1 MTAWIAALPVLL
13 ATLLLVGLRWPA
25 SRAMPT
31 CAAVTV
37 LCAVAYWQV
46 PGGRVA
52 AAGVEA
58 MVITTSVLLILFGA
72 LFLVEQL
79 REVGAVRSIHA
90 ALTQLTPDPR
100 LQVLLV
106 AWLLGSFFEGAS
118 GFGAPAAITAPLLV
132 ALGLSPVLSVVLALV
147 GDSVAVSFGA
157 VGTPMMV
164 GMAQGLVGAPGD
176 VPAVER
182 IAQRITVADL
192 LIGSLVPVLLVLT
205 LTCVMSGRQGIAPGL
220 RTAPFALA
228 IGVSHL
234 GTAAA
239 VAFVLGP
246 ELPSIIG
253 PLVGMLVAVLLL
265 RRGWLLPR
273 DNWTPRLE
281 VPAPNDANTEPRD
294 LPSTGP
300 DVGVTRA
307 VLPYAIL
314 VGLLIATRA
323 QSLAIGDALRSV
335 SLGWDDVFSTGIRA
349 QLQPLHSP
357 GAIFVAVT
365 LFVPALF
372 GRSTTSLGRSAR
384 VAWGKLSRATLPL
397 LAAIVTVRVFVHSG
411 DNAAGLEAM
420 PMVLAGV
427 GAETA
432 GPVWPVLAPWVGALG
447 SFIAGSA
454 TFSNMLFAGLQQSV
468 ASLHGHAPIDV
479 LALQGMGAAAG
490 NMICIHNVVAA
501 STVVGL
507 SRAEGDVIRRTAPA
521 MIVYLSLASFLG
533 WLSAP

>member
-1 MTAWIAALPVLL
+1 
-13 ATLLLVGLRWPA
+13 
-25 SRAMPT
+25 
-31 CAAVTV
+31 
-37 LCAVAYWQV
+37 V
-46 PGGRVA
+46 P
-52 AAGVEA
+52 
-58 MVITTSVLLILFGA
+58 S
-72 LFLVEQL
+72 
-79 REVGAVRSIHA
+79 S
-90 ALTQLTPDPR
+90 
-100 LQVLLV
+100 
-106 AWLLGSFFEGAS
+106 
-118 GFGAPAAITAPLLV
+118 
-132 ALGLSPVLSVVLALV
+132 
-147 GDSVAVSFGA
+147 
-157 VGTPMMV
+157 
-164 GMAQGLVGAPGD
+164 
-176 VPAVER
+176 
-182 IAQRITVADL
+182 
-192 LIGSLVPVLLVLT
+192 
-205 LTCVMSGRQGIAPGL
+205 
-220 RTAPFALA
+220 
-228 IGVSHL
+228 
-234 GTAAA
+234 
-239 VAFVLGP
+239 
-246 ELPSIIG
+246 
-253 PLVGMLVAVLLL
+253 
-265 RRGWLLPR
+265 
-273 DNWTPRLE
+273 
-281 VPAPNDANTEPRD
+281 NDANTEPRD

-300 DVGVTRA
+300 DVSVTRA

-384 VAWGKLSRATLPL
+384 VAWGKLSRATVPL

-521 MIVYLSLASFLG
+521 MIVYLSLASLLG